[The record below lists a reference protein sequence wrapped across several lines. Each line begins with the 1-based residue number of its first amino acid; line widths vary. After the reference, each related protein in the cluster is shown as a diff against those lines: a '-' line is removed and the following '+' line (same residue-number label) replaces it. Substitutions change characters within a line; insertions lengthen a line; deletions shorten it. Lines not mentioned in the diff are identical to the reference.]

1 MRWYIEIHGP
11 WLLDPDPHTLIKDFT
26 LKSFRVKIRL
36 ALKNIFTS
44 LTRVDA
50 KIIIVV
56 NCFTKRS
63 IAAV

>member
-1 MRWYIEIHGP
+1 M
-11 WLLDPDPHTLIKDFT
+11 
-26 LKSFRVKIRL
+26 KIRL

-63 IAAV
+63 IAAVWKGSEYASGSRFQGSEYASSF